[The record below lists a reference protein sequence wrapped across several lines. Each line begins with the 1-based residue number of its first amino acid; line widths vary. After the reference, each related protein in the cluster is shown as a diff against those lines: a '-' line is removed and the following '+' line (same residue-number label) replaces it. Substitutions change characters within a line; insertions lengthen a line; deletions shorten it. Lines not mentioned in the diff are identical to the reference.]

1 MFKSVETSKVSEAG
15 QTRLYVCTSCKKTG
29 EGDGERLYAAARACL
44 EGACPGDAP
53 ELHAVTCF
61 GNCEQGCSAAIAGPG
76 KWGYLLG
83 GLTPE
88 LAGDLITYA
97 GAYAASPTGTVLRRA
112 RPASLER
119 ALISRFPV
127 PAAQGGEE
135 AFLKPT
141 VAAS

>member
-1 MFKSVETSKVSEAG
+1 VEKNNVSEAG
-15 QTRLYVCTSCKKTG
+15 PTRLYVCISCKKTG
-29 EGDGERLYAAARACL
+29 EGDGERLYEAARACL
-44 EGACPGDAP
+44 EAAEVTATGT
-53 ELHAVTCF
+53 ELHPVTCF

-83 GLTPE
+83 GLTPD

-97 GAYAASPTGTVLRRA
+97 GAYAASATGTVLRRA

-119 ALISRFPV
+119 ALLTRFPV
-127 PAAQGGEE
+127 PAANGGEE

>member
-1 MFKSVETSKVSEAG
+1 VSEAG

-29 EGDGERLYAAARACL
+29 DGDGERLFAAARACL
-44 EGACPGDAP
+44 DAASAGHGP
-53 ELHAVTCF
+53 ELHPVTCF

-127 PAAQGGEE
+127 PAAKGGEE

-141 VAAS
+141 VSAS